1 MIKLLIFGSNGLLGQ
16 NLVRRFK
23 DKFEI
28 LCSSTEENSF
38 IPNSKFY
45 YKMNNLTERKTTR
58 NLIDELKPDI
68 IVNSAAY
75 TDVDGCEKNA
85 ELCWNTNAKAVEH
98 IIEGAQRNNSLLIQI
113 STDYVFD
120 GTDAPYSENDKP
132 NPTGNYARS
141 KMAAEN
147 LVRSS
152 DLEYL
157 LIRTQILFGTGTK
170 LRLNFVTWVLDQLR
184 RKNKIR
190 VVDDQIGNPTYAPD
204 LSEAVFR
211 LMDKQAYGLF
221 HVSSPDSLSRFDFAK
236 TIARTFELDEDLIER
251 VSTSD
256 LRQKAPRPQN
266 SAFIINKLVNNT
278 GWEPHKIEESLR
290 LLKKELK
297 D

>member
-1 MIKLLIFGSNGLLGQ
+1 MKKLLIFGSNGLLGQ
-16 NLVRRFK
+16 NLVRKFS
-23 DKFEI
+23 DHFEI
-28 LCSSTEENSF
+28 LCSSSEENSF
-38 IPNSKFY
+38 IPNYKSFY
-45 YKMNNLTERKTTR
+45 QKVDFTNRKATR
-58 NLIDELKPDI
+58 NLIDELNPDI
-68 IVNSAAY
+68 IINSAAY
-75 TDVDGCEKNA
+75 TDVDACEKNA
-85 ELCWNTNAKAVEH
+85 ELCWNTNAKALEY
-98 IIEGAQRNNSLLIQI
+98 IIEGAQRSDSLLVQI

-132 NPTGNYARS
+132 NPNGNYARS

-152 DLEYL
+152 ELEYII
-157 LIRTQILFGTGTK
+157 IRTQILYGTGTK

-184 RKNKIR
+184 KKNKIR

-204 LSEAVFR
+204 LSEALFR
-211 LMDKQAYGLF
+211 LLEKQAYGLY
-221 HVSSPDSLSRFDFAK
+221 HVSSPDSLSRYDFAIN
-236 TIARTFELDEDLIER
+236 IARIFELDENLIQR

-278 GWEPHKIEESLR
+278 VWEPHTVEESLR